1 MHNWEFDYALKAG
14 IKEFHEFMKME
25 GRKIDAVGRHLLP
38 FWWRANVDQQFSLC
52 RASLGSAGSV
62 ALGRH
67 SGRGAA
73 E

>member
-38 FWWRANVDQQFSLC
+38 LWWRANVDDSL
-52 RASLGSAGSV
+52 
-62 ALGRH
+62 
-67 SGRGAA
+67 
-73 E
+73 